1 MPRAAKLRFEAGYQP
16 VTLGDYRFEEFFR
29 DAIHLEEIDD
39 DSVEMELHRLYNK
52 YFESQ
57 GHKIGGYPF
66 FTQTDPREWEET
78 YQEHNILWLQID
90 TDDSLGIMWG
100 DCGIANFFVRK
111 EDLLNLNFSN
121 VLYNWDC
128 C

>member
-16 VTLGDYRFEEFFR
+16 VTLGDYRFEEFSR

-39 DSVEMELHRLYNK
+39 DSVEMEFHRLYNK
-52 YFESQ
+52 HFENH

-78 YQEHNILWLQID
+78 YQEHNILLLQID
-90 TDDSLGIMWG
+90 TDDSLGIMRG
-100 DCGIANFFVRK
+100 DCGIANFFMRK
-111 EDLLNLNFSN
+111 EDLLNLKFSN